1 MMSAVV
7 YDVGYDT
14 RMIKTRKNMV
24 TVRFLAAI
32 KEKKLRKT
40 CIDRSK
46 NIKIS
51 KHTAIFKLSISQPT
65 SYDTADDLISNH
77 SIKPFL
83 ESFLSFY
90 I

>member
-32 KEKKLRKT
+32 KEKKT
-40 CIDRSK
+40 SEDMDRRK
-46 NIKIS
+46 NIKS
-51 KHTAIFKLSISQPT
+51 LKQTAIFKI
-65 SYDTADDLISNH
+65 LIS
-77 SIKPFL
+77 
-83 ESFLSFY
+83 
-90 I
+90 